1 MSGRDTATNA
11 ASDLATTCFTCAPL
25 EKYVALT
32 TDFASQLS
40 DALGTPML
48 ILFTSLIGVWAVING
63 AKLALKQC
71 ELGDL
76 GRDLIYIIITGAIL
90 GSQQNGLISWVYS
103 TALSV
108 MSGSSDAAFS
118 VAGGSM
124 ESTGYSGLV
133 ALAANGEAAFA
144 TVIQA
149 ASAIARAG
157 ALYNLANYIYAF
169 LLVLPYFLLV
179 VMYSSQ
185 VVVAI
190 FRAMMVAIFAPFLFM
205 AFAFGWGR
213 QMSYSGAKTLLA
225 SVLVLFACTSA
236 LALTIYGVKQIP
248 IDPTTLTGDALNKFA
263 SASNPDFLV
272 ILFLGWM
279 GSALMTE
286 GTSIANSIAQ
296 TALTNTA
303 AGMLTAGA
311 AATAGGMMAAGKKIG
326 GAVNPLTAGRR
337 FTGAVKGAAEEI
349 GGWKAMGQTAKSLVD
364 KFKNINKP
372 GGGAS

>member
-1 MSGRDTATNA
+1 
-11 ASDLATTCFTCAPL
+11 
-25 EKYVALT
+25 
-32 TDFASQLS
+32 
-40 DALGTPML
+40 
-48 ILFTSLIGVWAVING
+48 
-63 AKLALKQC
+63 
-71 ELGDL
+71 
-76 GRDLIYIIITGAIL
+76 
-90 GSQQNGLISWVYS
+90 
-103 TALSV
+103 
-108 MSGSSDAAFS
+108 
-118 VAGGSM
+118 M

-144 TVIQA
+144 KVIQA

-185 VVVAI
+185 VVVAV

-225 SVLVLFACTSA
+225 SILVLFACTSA

-248 IDPTTLTGDALNKFA
+248 IDPTTLTGEALNKFA

-311 AATAGGMMAAGKKIG
+311 AATAGGMMAAGKKVG
-326 GAVNPLTAGRR
+326 GFANPFTAGRR
-337 FTGAVKGAAEEI
+337 FTGAAKGAAEEI

-372 GGGAS
+372 DGGAS

>member
-1 MSGRDTATNA
+1 MATT
-11 ASDLATTCFTCAPL
+11 DLASTCFTCAPL
-25 EKYVALT
+25 ERYVALT
-32 TDFASQLS
+32 TDFASELS
-40 DALGTPML
+40 NALGTPML

-71 ELGDL
+71 EIHDL
-76 GRDLIYIIITGAIL
+76 GRDLIYIIVTGAIL

-103 TALSV
+103 TALTV
-108 MSGSSDAAFS
+108 MAGSSEAAFA
-118 VAGGSM
+118 VAGGSLD
-124 ESTGYSGLV
+124 SSGYSGLV

-144 TVIQA
+144 KIIQA
-149 ASAIARAG
+149 SSAIARAG
-157 ALYNLANYIYAF
+157 ALYNLSNYIYAF
-169 LLVLPYFLLV
+169 LLILPYFLLV

-213 QMSYSGAKTLLA
+213 QMSYAGVKTLLA

-248 IDPTTLTGDALNKFA
+248 IDPSSLTGDALNNFV

-303 AGMLTAGA
+303 AGMLTAGT
-311 AATAGGMMAAGKKIG
+311 AATAGGMMAAGKKLG
-326 GAVNPLTAGRR
+326 SFTNPLTAGRR
-337 FTGAVKGAAEEI
+337 FTEAARSTAEEI

-372 GGGAS
+372 DGGPS